1 MNKQLENILMQ
12 SGDSDFEQKMARIRE
27 EHSMAGWL
35 GNNAVIAERVRNIVA
50 EVAKRGDDALSE
62 FTARFDNVKL
72 TPSQFRLTGEELKAA
87 HEALDPVLLQ
97 TLRQAIE
104 NVKSYQSSIFIGSR
118 KIDGIRYRPLER
130 VAVCIPGA
138 SAPLPSTLIMTAVP
152 AMVAGVK
159 EIVVISPPRCKGSIN
174 PVIAALCHELGITE
188 VYRIGGAQAVAA
200 MAWGTQ
206 TIKKVDKIV
215 GPGNDYVQMAKKEV
229 FGLCDMDSF
238 AGPSDVLIV
247 ADQNANPVWV
257 AADMLSQAE
266 HNPGAALLVTSSK
279 KLAAEVISELQ
290 SQCGRL
296 SRADE
301 TLDCLIKY
309 SAVVVVN
316 SLDEMIEFANN
327 FAAEHLEVQCGESSR
342 SVAERISNAGA
353 IFIGDYS
360 PVAVGDYWAGPSHT
374 LPTRQGSKYF
384 SALTSNEFV
393 KSSSIIEFSKQQ
405 LAENAQNIIRLAQ
418 IEGLGAHAA
427 SVAIRQK

>member
-1 MNKQLENILMQ
+1 MNKQLDNILIQ
-12 SGDSDFEQKMARIRE
+12 SGDADFERKMARIRD
-27 EHSMAGWL
+27 EHSMSGWL
-35 GNNAVIAERVRNIVA
+35 RGNAAIAERVRGIVA
-50 EVAKRGDDALSE
+50 EVADRGDDALSE
-62 FTARFDNVKL
+62 FTERFDNVKL
-72 TPSQFRLTGEELKAA
+72 TASQFRLSGEELKAA
-87 HEALDPVLLQ
+87 HDAIDPVLLD
-97 TLRQAIE
+97 TLRQAIA
-104 NVKSYQSSIFIGSR
+104 NVRKYQSDIFIGSR
-118 KIDGIRYRPLER
+118 KIEGIRYRPLER

-174 PVIAALCHELGITE
+174 PVIAALCYELGITE
-188 VYRIGGAQAVAA
+188 VYRVGGAHAVAA

-215 GPGNDYVQMAKKEV
+215 GPGNDYVQLAKKEV

-247 ADQNANPVWV
+247 ADDSANPVWV

-266 HNPGAALLVTSSK
+266 HNPGAALLVTSSGQ
-279 KLAAEVISELQ
+279 LAADVLRELET
-290 SQCGRL
+290 QCERL
-296 SRADE
+296 SRAGE
-301 TLDCLIKY
+301 TLECLIKY
-309 SAVVVVN
+309 SAIVVVE

-327 FAAEHLEVQCGESSR
+327 FAAEHLEVQCGGSSR
-342 SVAERISNAGA
+342 SVAERIGNAGA

-393 KSSSIIEFSKQQ
+393 KSSSIIEFTKGQ

-418 IEGLGAHAA
+418 TEGLGAHAA
-427 SVAIRQK
+427 SVAIRQQ